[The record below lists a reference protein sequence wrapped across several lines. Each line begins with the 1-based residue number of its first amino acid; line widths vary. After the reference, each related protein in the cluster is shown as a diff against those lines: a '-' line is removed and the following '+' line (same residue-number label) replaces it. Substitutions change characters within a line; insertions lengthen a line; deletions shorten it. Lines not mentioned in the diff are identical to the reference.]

1 MAKTEEKGFFQLL
14 WEANKKPII
23 DATLEILR
31 LIVLAVIPY
40 LIDRVAGLDLP
51 VEVLV
56 AVTVTLKW
64 LDKYLH
70 RYGKEND
77 VKELVKGVTR
87 F

>member
-1 MAKTEEKGFFQLL
+1 MDNEEKGFFQSW

-23 DATLEILR
+23 DATLDLLR
-31 LIVLAVIPY
+31 LVVLAIIPY

-51 VEVLV
+51 AEVLV
-56 AVTVTLKW
+56 AITISLKW

-70 RYGKEND
+70 KYGTANE
-77 VKELVKGVTR
+77 VEELVKGITR

>member
-1 MAKTEEKGFFQLL
+1 MKVW

-23 DATLEILR
+23 SATLDLLR
-31 LIVLAVIPY
+31 LVVLAVIPY

-51 VEVLV
+51 AEVLV
-56 AVTVTLKW
+56 AITVSLKW

-70 RYGKEND
+70 KYGVANE
-77 VKELVKGVTR
+77 VEELVKGITR